1 MSSAST
7 VGLPYSNIIILN
19 LTTPPAGIAP
29 GANFLYTIDD
39 TPILS
44 GTYLASLYINI
55 VQEGG
60 DTTLG
65 TVITQIVNVN
75 GDITNSFAF
84 TTNYFGETQFI
95 DMEAVPCKIQNT
107 QMITING
114 PTAVSI
120 IGNILF
126 QNTPPTATGYL
137 LLKAI

>member
-19 LTTPPAGIAP
+19 LTTPPGGIAS
-29 GANFLYTIDD
+29 GANFAYTVDD

-44 GTYLASLYINI
+44 GTYLASLYIDI

-65 TVITQIVNVN
+65 TVLTQIVNGN
-75 GDITNSFAF
+75 ITNSFPF
-84 TTNYFGETQFI
+84 TTNYLGETQFI

-107 QMITING
+107 QMITIDG
-114 PTAVSI
+114 PSAMTV

-126 QNTPPTATGYL
+126 ENTPPTATGFL

>member
-19 LTTPPAGIAP
+19 LTTPLAP
-29 GANFLYTIDD
+29 IVSGANFAYIVED

-44 GTYLASLYINI
+44 GTYLASLYIDI

-65 TVITQIVNVN
+65 TVLTQVIN
-75 GDITNSFAF
+75 GNITNTFAF
-84 TTNYFGETQFI
+84 TTNYLGETQFL
-95 DMEAVPCKIQNT
+95 DMEAVPYKIQNT
-107 QMITING
+107 QMLTIDG
-114 PTAVSI
+114 PSAMTV

-126 QNTPPTATGYL
+126 ENTPPTATGFL